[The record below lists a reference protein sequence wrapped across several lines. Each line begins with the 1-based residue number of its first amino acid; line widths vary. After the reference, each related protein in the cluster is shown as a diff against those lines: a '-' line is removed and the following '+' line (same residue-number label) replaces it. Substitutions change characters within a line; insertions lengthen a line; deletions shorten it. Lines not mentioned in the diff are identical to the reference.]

1 MLDTAATFLANSQA
15 DPQAHSSLPH
25 AWYSCHLSSQLT
37 SWSSS
42 THFVC
47 LCFIHQPLSSQPHEL
62 TLKLSVAVHYL
73 AAGPRSR
80 SRWGAVRVWVP
91 SPPQQAAPPLP
102 GPAAGRGDSCS
113 RCRDRKTRR
122 STGMSALSCCS
133 STSQW
138 HLQQMKDGGDK
149 NNSWC
154 RRSFCGE
161 RLFYIYFLNKG
172 AVLKPV
178 QKCHNVMVLSQV
190 TLCDV

>member
-15 DPQAHSSLPH
+15 DPQAHTLFVYASYTSHFQASP
-25 AWYSCHLSSQLT
+25 T
-37 SWSSS
+37 SWPSS
-42 THFVC
+42 C
-47 LCFIHQPLSSQPHEL
+47 L
-62 TLKLSVAVHYL
+62 VAVHYL
-73 AAGPRSR
+73 VAGPRSR